1 MTTALDLISQAQRA
15 IGVLGVGQ
23 TMLAEDINDGFSCLK
38 QMIAQWQK
46 RRWIVPSLRDIY
58 MPGNSQ
64 VSNTIGVGGYFPVPR
79 PDKIQAAYVR
89 LNSTNSPSAFP
100 DFNGDFNNDFN
111 NDPDSPPTTATS
123 STVDYQLSQL
133 FSFEDYSRIK
143 LKGLNSFPYAF
154 FYDAAYP
161 KGNLFVWPIP
171 SAIYEVHV
179 IIKSSLQVFENLND
193 EILLPGE
200 YEEAIYLNLAIR
212 LAVQYQTSASK
223 ELVALAKVALNTI
236 KNANAQVPEL
246 GMPRDLVVNGPYNFF
261 SDQVM

>member
-23 TMLAEDINDGFSCLK
+23 TMLAEDINDGFACLK

-89 LNSTNSPSAFP
+89 LNSTNAPSAFP
-100 DFNGDFNNDFN
+100 DF
-111 NDPDSPPTTATS
+111 DPDYNVDYGINNGSPATTATS
-123 STVDYQLSQL
+123 STVDYQLAQL
-133 FSFEDYSRIK
+133 FSFEDYSRIT

-161 KGNLFVWPIP
+161 RGNLFVWPIP
-171 SAIYEVHV
+171 SERYEIHI
-179 IIKSSLQVFENLND
+179 IIKSTLQVFNNLND
-193 EILLPGE
+193 DILLPGE

-246 GMPRDLVVNGPYNFF
+246 GMPRSLISKGAYNFY
-261 SDQVM
+261 SDQVF